1 MQGYNATT
9 VNYDCKMFNTVT
21 PWYQI
26 VVGKELKFKKVF
38 IFIFLKEFHIFPHSC
53 LPTSGITSY
62 NIDAQVMIWRNKLVR
77 LTWPST
83 FSGETSI
90 IKTLHIR
97 NVQTP

>member
-1 MQGYNATT
+1 MQGYYATAVT
-9 VNYDCKMFNTVT
+9 YDCKMFITVT
-21 PWYQI
+21 PWYKR

-62 NIDAQVMIWRNKLVR
+62 NIDAQVMIWHNKLVR

-90 IKTLHIR
+90 IKTLQIR
-97 NVQTP
+97 SVRIP